1 MHPELFT
8 LPGGI
13 TIQTYGFFLMV
24 GFLSGV
30 WLAMRRASR
39 VRANPD
45 VVLDLSFVA
54 LLAGVAGA
62 RLFYVI
68 HYWKT
73 QFANAPNKL
82 LAIVDIRQG
91 GLEFLGGLLAA
102 SIAVVIY
109 MRRKRHPIRMYLDI
123 LAPSAMWGAAF
134 GRIGCFFNGCCFGAT
149 AIAGGGQELF
159 PWTVQFP
166 YGSPAQIHQWEERQ
180 VTIPAEL
187 TITAPGALQPGL
199 VPAAELSMSV
209 EQREGPARAVENL
222 KREYERARDT
232 APEGA
237 ETQALKRRYEAA
249 AKALDDEDDRLK
261 LLRAAQKYPSRRV
274 PERASSVSELQ
285 ELAARCQSL
294 PVHPVQ
300 LYSAT
305 SAMILS
311 LVLSALFYWRKRH
324 GVVAGMLFVL
334 YPMARVMEE
343 MIRADN
349 PRDTAGLT
357 ISQFISLSMMALGL
371 AYMFVLFTRLP
382 ERAPTVPTAST

>member
-13 TIQTYGFFLMV
+13 KIQTYGFFLMV

-82 LAIVDIRQG
+82 LAIVDIREG

-102 SIAVVIY
+102 AIAVVIF

-149 AIAGGGQELF
+149 AIASGGQALF

-166 YGSPAQIHQWEERQ
+166 YGSPAHIHQWEERQ

-187 TITAPGALQPGL
+187 TITAPNVLQPGL
-199 VPAAELSMSV
+199 VSAAELNMSV
-209 EQREGPARAVENL
+209 EQREGPARTVENL
-222 KREYERARDT
+222 KRDYERSKDI
-232 APEGA
+232 APDGA
-237 ETQALKRRYEAA
+237 ETQALKNRYEAA
-249 AKALDDEDDRLK
+249 AKALDAEDDRLK
-261 LLRAAQKYPSRRV
+261 LLRVAQKYPSRRV

-285 ELAARCQSL
+285 ELAAQCRSL

-300 LYSAT
+300 VYSAT
-305 SAMILS
+305 SAMMLS

-324 GVVAGMLFVL
+324 GVVVGMLFVL

-371 AYMFVLFTRLP
+371 AYMIVLFRRLP
-382 ERAPTVPTAST
+382 ERAPSTST